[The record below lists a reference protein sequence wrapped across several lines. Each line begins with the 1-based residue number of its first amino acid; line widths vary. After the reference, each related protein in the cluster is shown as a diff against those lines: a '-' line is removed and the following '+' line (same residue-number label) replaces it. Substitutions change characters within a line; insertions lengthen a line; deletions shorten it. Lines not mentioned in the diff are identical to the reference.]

1 MYNLFKL
8 RMVIYLQGPPPGRSM
23 DHGPGGFMGNQGRWT
38 GMPGGPL
45 RKGPGMENQG
55 GMRGAGPDWGNPRL
69 HPMAAF
75 PGQRNFQRG

>member
-8 RMVIYLQGPPPGRSM
+8 RMLIFLQGPPPGRSM

-45 RKGPGMENQG
+45 RKGQ
-55 GMRGAGPDWGNPRL
+55 
-69 HPMAAF
+69 
-75 PGQRNFQRG
+75 